1 MTKKELQATMLL
13 LAEVRGAI
21 ATLKWYGKDYD
32 SPTIRTLGEGLEKS
46 VEKYRKESKI

>member
-21 ATLKWYGKDYD
+21 AELKWYGKDYD

-46 VEKYRKESKI
+46 IDKYRKETKI

>member
-32 SPTIRTLGEGLEKS
+32 SPTIITRGEGLEKS
-46 VEKYRKESKI
+46 VEKYRKEAKI

>member
-21 ATLKWYGKDYD
+21 AALKWYGKDYN

-46 VEKYRKESKI
+46 IDKYRKETKI

>member
-21 ATLKWYGKDYD
+21 AELKWYGKDYN
-32 SPTIRTLGEGLEKS
+32 SPIIRTLSEGLEKS
-46 VEKYRKESKI
+46 VDKYRKEAKI

>member
-21 ATLKWYGKDYD
+21 ATLKWYEKEYD
-32 SPTIRTLGEGLEKS
+32 SPTIRTLSEGLVKS
-46 VEKYRKESKI
+46 VDKYRKEAKI

>member
-13 LAEVRGAI
+13 LTEIRGAI
-21 ATLKWYGKDYD
+21 VELKWYGKEYD

-46 VEKYRKESKI
+46 VEKYRKEAKI